1 MNDTN
6 MNFINVNSNFD
17 IDIDF
22 DDRILHSNFH
32 SNFTIVER
40 KSIRIRNFSTKSRL
54 NEHWKNFNNWNKQI
68 SMIINKNYY
77 ENFVKTSTL
86 IYCRQITIVKNS
98 DFVYD
103 HDMNFENDFR
113 EFIELIQIYFVKVKT
128 FIDEKSFTIKKTVKF
143 VLEII

>member
-1 MNDTN
+1 MITNFENSISNNANDVNMNDTN

-54 NEHWKNFNNWNKQI
+54 NEH
-68 SMIINKNYY
+68 
-77 ENFVKTSTL
+77 
-86 IYCRQITIVKNS
+86 
-98 DFVYD
+98 
-103 HDMNFENDFR
+103 
-113 EFIELIQIYFVKVKT
+113 
-128 FIDEKSFTIKKTVKF
+128 
-143 VLEII
+143 